1 MSRCKACD
9 KILSE
14 SELKRKDY
22 NTGEHLD
29 LCYGCARESN
39 NAILAFDGIEINDGG
54 SEDSLDL
61 SSLGF
66 DLSNN

>member
-29 LCYGCARESN
+29 LCYNCMVESER
-39 NAILAFDGIEINDGG
+39 AVQYFDGVLDKETESI
-54 SEDSLDL
+54 DL
-61 SSLGF
+61 SELGF